1 LLESFLSQSGLPS
14 TFIDGGHDM
23 SWKKNLAL
31 VTIVL
36 VLVLLGIVWG
46 VSRHGFNY
54 LKPVVIEQVR
64 AATGREMTIA
74 GDLRLKIGL
83 SPTLVTGP
91 VSLRNPDWSSQ
102 PDMLTVQTLELQIS
116 LLALLSK
123 DVLIK
128 HLLLTRPVVLVE
140 EKADGRRNNWQ
151 FEGTL
156 GQPAPGPLSGSGSY
170 HVQLHEVD
178 IRDGT
183 LRYQNDKTGK
193 TTRLE
198 IAKLTLERQGGALP
212 LRMAMEAAYDRK
224 TFSLEGGVGLLND
237 LLNPGKDWA
246 FELAVK
252 AGGFP
257 WPN

>member
-1 LLESFLSQSGLPS
+1 
-14 TFIDGGHDM
+14 M
-23 SWKKNLAL
+23 SWEKNLAL

-64 AATGREMTIA
+64 AATGREITIA

-212 LRMAMEAAYDRK
+212 LRMTMEAAYDRK